1 MHSVLYKF
9 IDFVE
14 SGRNMEAELT
24 FKMAQYAHSF
34 LEKITQHINTSF
46 DIRYS
51 SEVHSKMHIIF
62 FSSYFYFIR
71 DLV

>member
-24 FKMAQYAHSF
+24 LKMAQYARSF
-34 LEKITQHINTSF
+34 LEKNITT
-46 DIRYS
+46 Y
-51 SEVHSKMHIIF
+51 
-62 FSSYFYFIR
+62 
-71 DLV
+71 